1 MNGSMLKTIAK
12 KRPVILFTALVG
24 LLGLTYLT
32 TNTIKES
39 NRLSTLNT
47 GMHTC
52 FTRVQQSFTA
62 RMLGDLKGQYLTS
75 EFAQNTERCF
85 GEASKIISE
94 EFSDKLEASA
104 RTLNSLSKD
113 IHWFHERI
121 SPESEAFSKSS
132 AGVMISNIG
141 GRFEKLE
148 NTFNQI
154 SDQISLHQKKT
165 SHALQSFYTAIAVIG
180 ASLLMLF
187 GWELKELRSKRR
199 ENDLLEEEAR
209 SLLDKSDMSAMRVK
223 EVLKRGLENNDLYHC
238 SDLFS
243 QFHFY
248 KTQVGSEVI
257 FAKTAQAMAVPNTT
271 NTGSLATQDEFDRIW
286 EMADSDASHLVVYDD
301 MFAGQVE
308 TIKQKFDRAPQGT
321 VSTHLDEIVSG
332 IIDHQAQK
340 FFTKGFQVELN
351 VDENHHVYSRAED
364 LSQIIYSAVNF
375 MTSGHTTSLALNSR
389 KLGNAIIFEIEVT
402 GQGFEDHLIK
412 KQIGFVQNLEDLPT
426 ELKICKELCLD
437 VSAKMSYDN
446 LYDDVGNT
454 VGRLFRLTFREAP
467 AKEESSL
474 PNKKVLQVTKG
485 SKKEILARMNS

>member
-1 MNGSMLKTIAK
+1 MNRTMLKTIAK

-24 LLGLTYLT
+24 LLSLTYLT
-32 TNTIKES
+32 TTTIKQS

-47 GMHTC
+47 GMQTC

-62 RMLGDLKGQYLTS
+62 RMLGDLQGQYLSTDFS
-75 EFAQNTERCF
+75 QNTERCF
-85 GEASKIISE
+85 GEASRIISE
-94 EFSDKLEASA
+94 EFSDKLDATA

-113 IHWFHERI
+113 VHWFHERI
-121 SPESEAFSKSS
+121 SPESDAFAKSAS
-132 AGVMISNIG
+132 GVMISNIG

-154 SDQISLHQKKT
+154 NDQISSLQKKT
-165 SHALQSFYTAIAVIG
+165 SHALQSFYSAIAVIG
-180 ASLLMLF
+180 ASILMLF
-187 GWELKELRSKRR
+187 AWELRELKLKRK
-199 ENDLLEEEAR
+199 ENDLLEEEAKN
-209 SLLDKSDMSAMRVK
+209 LLEKSDMSAMKVK
-223 EVLKRGLENNDLYHC
+223 DILKRGFENNDLYHC

-257 FAKTAQAMAVPNTT
+257 FAKNEASKTPIV
-271 NTGSLATQDEFDRIW
+271 SKDEADRIW
-286 EMADSDASHLVVYDD
+286 NMADSDASHLVVYDD
-301 MFAGQVE
+301 MFAGQID
-308 TIKQKFDRAPQGT
+308 TIKKKFDQAPKGT
-321 VSTHLDEIVSG
+321 VSTHLDEVVSNIV
-332 IIDHQAQK
+332 DHHAQK

-351 VDENHHVYSRAED
+351 VDENTFVYSRAED
-364 LSQIIYSAVNF
+364 LNQIIYSAINF

-412 KQIGFVQNLEDLPT
+412 KQIGFMQSYDDLPT
-426 ELKICKELCLD
+426 ELKICKELCQD

-467 AKEESSL
+467 AVEVSAAS
-474 PNKKVLQVTKG
+474 PKKVIQVTKG
-485 SKKEILARMNS
+485 NKREILNRINS